1 MIRNIYF
8 NKGLHKNKK
17 KLYAPQIRPFCF
29 QLSVKLLIESI
40 LSQIKEKKQ
49 KKQKKKKVAFSE

>member
-17 KLYAPQIRPFCF
+17 KLRTYAPRTILFHF
-29 QLSVKLLIESI
+29 QLRIKLLIESMS
-40 LSQIKEKKQ
+40 SQIKDL
-49 KKQKKKKVAFSE
+49 